1 MQTEPDSS
9 KIQNDDTTIVSAD
22 GLDPA
27 SSDEKQDVQKDKNE
41 GTPNPNA
48 EDKTKA
54 EENKEPESDPIDD
67 LFEAEKP
74 DPANLTGD
82 KHFQIAADKKFDE
95 LRGGLETGDKESISA
110 FQSLKPKLQEAVA
123 KRFRIDGDEVGSA
136 KDLME
141 FLSAEHGAIE
151 KEGEDKDKSTPISQK
166 DAEFIKAKL
175 TNQFRAQAE
184 KSGIKFE
191 DLKKDG
197 TYKAVVE
204 GAKNSIAL
212 MQKNGIASDQFDSFF
227 DFEKEWLAATTRL
240 QTEKSYKEGMEA
252 QKKVNTAH
260 NSNPANGTA
269 MKNGTEILPLMNT
282 EDFMKLPQEK
292 QVQYQEM
299 HQGVFL
305 D

>member
-1 MQTEPDSS
+1 MTEQDSS
-9 KIQNDDTTIVSAD
+9 KVQNDDTTIVSTEGED
-22 GLDPA
+22 QVSP
-27 SSDEKQDVQKDKNE
+27 DEKQDTQEDKNE
-41 GTPNPNA
+41 GTSNSDA
-48 EDKTKA
+48 EDKTKE

-67 LFEAEKP
+67 LFEGEKP

-95 LRGGLETGDKESISA
+95 LRGGLESGDKESISA

-141 FLSAEHGAIE
+141 FLKAEHGVIE
-151 KEGEDKDKSTPISQK
+151 NEGNDKDKSTPISQK

-204 GAKNSIAL
+204 GAKKSIVL

-260 NSNPANGTA
+260 NSNPANGSP
-269 MKNGTEILPLMNT
+269 MKTTNEILPIMNT
-282 EDFMKLPQEK
+282 EDFMKLPPDK
-292 QVQYQEM
+292 QVQYQAT